1 VEMSANDGKKVPASD
16 ANATDTSAFTGPLVV
31 HPAASLV
38 ELSSEEREAIEA
50 LPSGAA
56 LLIVRRGPSLGSR
69 FLLDHDVSVAGRHP
83 NCEIFLDDV
92 TVSRRHCEFTRSA
105 QGFEM
110 HDLGSLNGTFV
121 QGERVDRAALEDGCE
136 VLVGKFHLTF
146 YASRRDVVGG
156 DSR

>member
-1 VEMSANDGKKVPASD
+1 MEMSANDGKQGPTSE
-16 ANATDTSAFTGPLVV
+16 ANATDTSAFTGPLVT

-38 ELSSEEREAIEA
+38 ELTADEREAIEA

-69 FLLDHDVSVAGRHP
+69 FLLDHDLSVAGRHP

-92 TVSRRHCEFTRSA
+92 TVSRRHCEFIRSSN
-105 QGFEM
+105 GFEM

-121 QGERVDRAALEDGCE
+121 QGERADRVGLEDGDE

-146 YASRRDVVGG
+146 YASRSDVTGG
-156 DSR
+156 DR